1 MPNPPAALAE
11 CAALFRPTLAMSAR
25 PVPAPP
31 GAERLSH
38 DETLVLFAKPRQ
50 LLGEHR
56 HALAPGTG
64 HLRDVRAPRTCGWGR
79 THHRP
84 AAARCASPEKDRP
97 RSSSE
102 AHRSL

>member
-1 MPNPPAALAE
+1 MRNPPAALAE

-64 HLRDVRAPRTCGWGR
+64 HLRDVGAPEHAVRTKGIEDLPQINL
-79 THHRP
+79 HRWK
-84 AAARCASPEKDRP
+84 RIGDRKST
-97 RSSSE
+97 R
-102 AHRSL
+102 